1 MPADLT
7 AILLPLPPRGL
18 QPTEVINI
26 VAQTAPP
33 ATWLRLV
40 PFEQLEIHQ
49 LEVLDGAS
57 GLPAVSPA
65 MLQALAQS
73 GNKAMF
79 VHVNHQGKQA
89 LLHAF
94 EDGTEVASFSGEP
107 TDAFHAEFQRL
118 VGYSVDQLVAS
129 DDGSRV
135 GFGQAASR
143 TAALV
148 RGRLMMVPAGTPTA
162 LGSFA
167 FHDQGH
173 DRRQLE
179 ITGTGDEDGD
189 DAETTRVAFFAF
201 DGNLI
206 SQAFTELPGKQ
217 LAQVLTSA
225 PPEILGPLVAM
236 RDHAVQA
243 LNQSDTPPGA
253 AETHPSWHTHAF
265 EIMALCHAGAYA
277 GGDTLRFIDQ
287 KLLAI
292 LSIGEATPIID
303 ADDAE
308 ELEQLPSLLD
318 AIVEVLPCPKP
329 PGGYG
334 PLLELIGPA
343 EIGALVPW
351 AKPGEPYDGAVFL
364 IKPDRLLQLVRGLDG
379 QKLSQRLEKFCRAL
393 YGAAHGTPPDEQ
405 TYIAWRRG
413 WEERSRPDI
422 ERLLTAWA
430 ELRLVLEMASVNQMQ
445 VGLIVYG

>member
-1 MPADLT
+1 MPDRITPLREFVTAMTALVSSTIDERRLLAKGRQHLARLIASDRWLPEAFATPRADRYAQYLLHCDPLQRFSVVSFVWGPGQRTPVHNHTVWGLVGVLRELHDELDTAVLAAYGWSDQPATDELLSRLVALNAQRAAEEKAGHVRWLRPEFQHPAINQTLSNQELVSQSQQALQADLALETPAELVAEAAAPVAATT
-7 AILLPLPPRGL
+7 ALPW
-18 QPTEVINI
+18 
-26 VAQTAPP
+26 P
-33 ATWLRLV
+33 ATL
-40 PFEQLEIHQ
+40 PEQ
-49 LEVLDGAS
+49 VR
-57 GLPAVSPA
+57 AV
-65 MLQALAQS
+65 
-73 GNKAMF
+73 
-79 VHVNHQGKQA
+79 
-89 LLHAF
+89 
-94 EDGTEVASFSGEP
+94 
-107 TDAFHAEFQRL
+107 
-118 VGYSVDQLVAS
+118 
-129 DDGSRV
+129 
-135 GFGQAASR
+135 
-143 TAALV
+143 
-148 RGRLMMVPAGTPTA
+148 
-162 LGSFA
+162 
-167 FHDQGH
+167 
-173 DRRQLE
+173 
-179 ITGTGDEDGD
+179 
-189 DAETTRVAFFAF
+189 
-201 DGNLI
+201 
-206 SQAFTELPGKQ
+206 
-217 LAQVLTSA
+217 AQVLTSA